1 MKRIYLDSNVF
12 RKLKR
17 DISEDSLYS
26 KLLKSKDRL
35 LFIYS
40 HAHLLDLQ
48 QDKTNYKFDD
58 LEFMENLVEDNYLSI
73 PHKRQHADLQL
84 VTPRVAFDSIG
95 TGYDLD
101 DNLLNLE
108 SLFDF
113 DGIDMTPELEAAKE
127 KLARALNTPLKLD
140 IKSNIEKH
148 QQGNTQA
155 WEKLLPE
162 IKDEY
167 TMKEWF
173 QVFSKMYS
181 NLVTTDAYKEL
192 RKNSMDSLQ
201 LTTKFDIDIED
212 FSFDEDLK
220 NTPINK
226 SFLELVDQSVSY
238 NESAQTQYEYM
249 YFITAFNL
257 LNILGIDKEKNKK
270 AVFVNT
276 INDAQHAFY
285 GAHSDI
291 VISDDEGFLLKSK
304 VLYKLLGIETVTKNL
319 DEFQNEY
326 LAILGVTDISLNSY
340 LEFLTY
346 ELSNSLIIDSQ
357 FDINLDTD
365 VVSYKTNNFHFGYFN
380 RFDYFDLKEKGQ
392 QYVFYKEI
400 ANYSRFHLYK
410 EYEAITNKIYS
421 LFKIDD
427 NGRKEFSEVDV
438 AEIKERK
445 WKGRQWSLNKIHFIL
460 RKNYSNEEINF
471 AIRIVQNTTDNML

>member
-12 RKLKR
+12 RTLKI
-17 DISEDSLYS
+17 DVSENSLFS
-26 KLLKSKDRL
+26 KLINSKDRL

-48 QDKTNYKFDD
+48 QDKSNYKFDD
-58 LEFMENLVEDNYLSI
+58 LEFMENLVEDNYLFI
-73 PHKRQHADLQL
+73 PHKQQHADIQL
-84 VTPRVAFDSIG
+84 AIPRVAFDTIG
-95 TGYDLD
+95 SGYGLD
-101 DNLLNLE
+101 ENLFDLE
-108 SLFDF
+108 SIFDF
-113 DGIDMTPELEAAKE
+113 DGLNMTPELKAAKE
-127 KLARALNTPLKLD
+127 YLSKALNTPLKLD
-140 IKSNIEKH
+140 IKTNIEKH

-173 QVFSKMYS
+173 SVFSKMYS
-181 NLVTTDAYKEL
+181 NLFTTDAYKEL

-201 LTTKFDIDIED
+201 LTTKFNIDIEN

-220 NTPINK
+220 NTPIKK
-226 SFLELVDQSVSY
+226 SFLELVDQSVSH
-238 NESAQTQYEYM
+238 NKSAQEQYEYM

-257 LNILGIDKEKNKK
+257 LNILGIDKERNRK

-291 VISDDEGFLLKSK
+291 VVSDDEGFLLKSK
-304 VLYKLLGIETVTKNL
+304 VLYKLLGIETATKNIV
-319 DEFQNEY
+319 EFQEK
-326 LAILGVTDISLNSY
+326 ILTISGVNDTSIDSY

-346 ELSNSLIIDSQ
+346 EISNSLIVASQ

-365 VVSYKTNNFHFGYFN
+365 VITYKTNNFHFGYFN
-380 RFDYFDLKEKGQ
+380 RFDYFDLKHKGQ
-392 QYVFYKEI
+392 QYVFYKEL

-427 NGRKEFSEVDV
+427 YGRKEFNENDI
-438 AEIKERK
+438 AEINKRK
-445 WKGRQWSLNKIHFIL
+445 WKGRQWSLSKMQFIL
-460 RKNYSNEEINF
+460 RNNYSNEEINF
-471 AIRIVQNTTDNML
+471 AIRINENTTDNT